1 MPDMN
6 PSPDSTAVNL
16 DRVMP
21 FLLAGG
27 RGSRLHELTD
37 TECKPALP
45 VLRGPHGVVRM
56 VDFTLA
62 NLCRSGLA
70 RVMAATCYRPA
81 TLMRHLSNVWTT
93 SFPQGLQVFDG
104 AKIAPSSGYL
114 GTGHAV
120 AANLAALTQF
130 DPSEVLILSGDHVY
144 DMDYRPMIAA
154 HRASGAAVTLA
165 VTRVPIAAARAFGVV
180 EAATGGMIR
189 DFAEKPAMPW
199 ACPDDA
205 GQSLVSIGVYVA
217 RWDWLRDT
225 LRASPTEADFGH
237 DLLPMAVRAGVAAWF
252 ALPSA
257 PGQSQPFWRDV
268 GSLTALRETLLAFN
282 QSRPPCAL
290 PVPPQALRAGA
301 ALHPSR
307 LDPPYG
313 ALQYGFSCAIG
324 GLTLRAPRLGAS
336 NGRRWTLIEDS
347 LLLPGAR
354 PAPGVRLTRAI
365 VAPGTALPAGLVVG
379 EDRDEDSR
387 WFRCSEDGSVLVT
400 SAMLA
405 RRGAERP
412 NWVSVSSSRLAVRA
426 APYAAQV

>member
-1 MPDMN
+1 MTHMS
-6 PSPDSTAVNL
+6 PSPDIAAVSL

-45 VLRGPHGVVRM
+45 VLRGPHGGMVRM

-62 NLCRSGLA
+62 NLCRSGLP

-81 TLMRHLSNVWTT
+81 TLMRHLATAWTA

-104 AKIAPSSGYL
+104 ARIAPASGYL
-114 GTGHAV
+114 GTCHAV

-130 DPSEVLILSGDHVY
+130 EPSEVLILSGDHVY
-144 DMDYRPMIAA
+144 EMDYRPMIAA

-180 EAATGGMIR
+180 EAGAGGMIH
-189 DFAEKPAMPW
+189 DFAEKPAVPR
-199 ACPDDA
+199 ACPDDT

-217 RWDWLRDT
+217 RWDWLRDA
-225 LRASPTEADFGH
+225 LRACPAKADFGH
-237 DLLPMAVRAGVAAWF
+237 DLLPMAVRDGIAAWF
-252 ALPSA
+252 ALPSV
-257 PGQSQPFWRDV
+257 PGQTQPFWRDV
-268 GSLTALRETLLAFN
+268 GSLASLRETVLAFN
-282 QSRPPCAL
+282 QDRPPCAV

-301 ALHPSR
+301 SLHPSR
-307 LDPPYG
+307 LEPPYG

-336 NGRRWTLIEDS
+336 NGRRWTVIEDS

-379 EDRDEDSR
+379 EDPQEDSR
-387 WFRCSEDGSVLVT
+387 WFRRSDDGSVLVT

-412 NWVSVSSSRLAVRA
+412 RWVSVYARRAVET
-426 APYAAQV
+426 APHAAQV